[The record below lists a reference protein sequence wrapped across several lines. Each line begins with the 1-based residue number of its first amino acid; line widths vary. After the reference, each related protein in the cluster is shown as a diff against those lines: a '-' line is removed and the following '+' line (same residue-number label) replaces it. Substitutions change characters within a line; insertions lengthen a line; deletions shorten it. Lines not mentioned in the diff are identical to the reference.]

1 MTRTIYLVRHGEH
14 LDAEHGVPDGELSKK
29 GVKQAKAIAKRL
41 ERIDFEAAWFSPA
54 QRAAETMEVISGAI
68 PGLNP
73 QPSSLLLDCVPTG
86 IVPGTPEAY
95 EPFLDA
101 YTADETDAGRAQ
113 MADAV
118 AEFLGASRNGKEL
131 IVTHNFVIAWFVR
144 EVMQSPQWRWLG
156 INQANCG
163 LTVLYQMPG
172 RPWTLR
178 VHNDVGHLPQ
188 QIRTGLPDDS
198 VY

>member
-1 MTRTIYLVRHGEH
+1 MTRTLFLVRHGEH
-14 LDAEHGVPDGELSKK
+14 LDAEHGVPDGGLSKR
-29 GVKQAKAIAKRL
+29 GVRQAHAIAKL
-41 ERIDFEAAWFSPA
+41 LKTIEFDAAWYSPA
-54 QRAAETMEVISGAI
+54 QRAAETMAAI
-68 PGLNP
+68 ESSIPNLDA

-86 IVPGTPEAY
+86 FVEGAPEAY
-95 EPFLDA
+95 EPFFGA
-101 YTADETDAGRAQ
+101 YSEAEFDAGRAQ

-118 AEFLGASRNGKEL
+118 SEFLGTGRSGKEL

-144 EVMQSPQWRWLG
+144 EVMFSPDWRWLG

-163 LTVLYQMPG
+163 LTVLHQIPG

-178 VHNDVGHLPQ
+178 VHNDLGHLPESL
-188 QIRTGLPDDS
+188 RTGLPAES